1 MVQQNGAVLE
11 TQIGLV
17 EAVNPQ
23 GIKVAGRW
31 WNFSRYHDVARP
43 EQGQQVALEAK
54 SGFIQRLT
62 VRVQAEPVER
72 VERTDEEEL
81 EPSVVEGPAP
91 LDELRMS
98 RLAVLR
104 AAASFL
110 ALRPDVTTA
119 DVLKVAD
126 RWVGWVLHD
135 TKEQQAHEI

>member
-1 MVQQNGAVLE
+1 MVQQNGTVLE

-31 WNFSRYHDVARP
+31 WNFSRYHEVPRP

-62 VRVQAEPVER
+62 IRVQAEPVEQ
-72 VERTDEEEL
+72 VERLEEEEEL
-81 EPSVVEGPAP
+81 AIPVEEGPAP
-91 LDELRMS
+91 LDELRTT
-98 RLAVLR
+98 RLTVLR

-110 ALRPDVTTA
+110 ALRPDVTTT

-126 RWVGWVLHD
+126 CWLAWTML
-135 TKEQQAHEI
+135 